1 MKKINTFKLAVPVL
15 QVSAKISHTTPRKP
29 TVLERLILKLG
40 QENLPQQYNDMSV
53 ATIFTQIFKIP
64 NANEVMLS
72 VLKNLTN
79 LQILEGSFDDLN
91 RVALGDIKLNDH
103 PNTHY
108 FIKNNELPA
117 EPKANIANFK
127 YCSVT
132 KKLSPDIT
140 AEARDSHI
148 IPTLSEKLIGNFF
161 PENLIRDRLIPKNYP
176 WLHKTS
182 EITEC
187 SELKDTRQ
195 ILYSD
200 TSVDLIFDKDYLSL
214 SSLDKG
220 LNDLLN
226 ELDVE
231 DYQELMEQVINQY
244 NGQGLQA
251 EPKAFL
257 NITSGDYDQLHQ
269 LVDIS
274 ENNYQPLQ
282 GKDALSFIAKQTKIS
297 PLYNAVAS
305 SQKLSKDSQV
315 ILYNDIRQLKL
326 NLPNDSIGLTIK
338 CSQEESIELN
348 WDKCH
353 AELNLPEFKL
363 PRGIQWLEG
372 NLLNNE
378 LTQLSVNDVQ
388 LQDKSK
394 QVYTL
399 QMIGERSLS
408 NGDTLFDDLI
418 EKLNSLET
426 DITDKES
433 WQRLRVFWVPATQLW
448 REWLLSQPYGLTLKE
463 DIKRLQ
469 QRYTWLSK
477 NNKKDVVDLELVP
490 DLFAYFYRSISGSLP
505 LSFEGLKEA
514 VEVAKLINPQDKK
527 IKQLFVEWLQTNSQL
542 PENYKQL
549 NDYTKLISPFGNIE
563 SNSVWLHAEL
573 ISTWQ
578 YSCGQDEYFRVL
590 SDIPIGRALNNLDE
604 AVKELEKA
612 LGDNWLKF
620 IDNTQDI
627 SALTSKLYNSSE
639 SNQYQSK
646 LKNFQR
652 HYNKMIEQITTYPL
666 SENDNTTEQPLIIRI
681 NTSTKRYL
689 DAILKPDFLIDTA
702 SKVFVADSCFL
713 IDFPNLPNKL
723 KKGEV
728 LLIPEKVHE
737 ELDNLKTKND
747 EKVATKARKA
757 ISCITENKKN
767 NILTIEADLS
777 KLTSAYESDKPD
789 NFILASALNYED
801 YNPILLTQDKA
812 LINKSRG
819 LGIPTLTVFEFK
831 NDLEPKTQVIESI

>member
-1 MKKINTFKLAVPVL
+1 MAVPVL
-15 QVSAKISHTTPRKP
+15 QVSARITHTTPRKP
-29 TVLERLILKLG
+29 TVLERLILRLG
-40 QENLPQQYNDMSV
+40 QRKLPQEYNDISL
-53 ATIFTQIFKIP
+53 ATALTQIFKIP
-64 NANEVMLS
+64 NANEVMLP
-72 VLKNLTN
+72 VLNNLTN
-79 LQILEGSFDDLN
+79 LQVLEGFFDDLN
-91 RVALGDIKLNDH
+91 RATFTDIQLNDH
-103 PNTHY
+103 PNAHY

-117 EPKANIANFK
+117 EPKANIADFK
-127 YCSVT
+127 YHSVT

-140 AEARDSHI
+140 AEARDSHT

-161 PENLIRDRLIPKNYP
+161 PENLIRDWLIPNNYP

-187 SELKDTRQ
+187 IELKDTRQ

-200 TSVDLIFDKDYLSL
+200 TSVDLIFDKDYLVL

-226 ELDVE
+226 ELEVK
-231 DYQELMEQVINQY
+231 DYQELMGQVINQY
-244 NGQGLQA
+244 NGQGRQA

-297 PLYNAVAS
+297 PLYKAVTS

-315 ILYNDIRQLKL
+315 ILYNEIRQLKL

-338 CSQEESIELN
+338 CSQKESIELN
-348 WDKCH
+348 WDKDH

-378 LTQLSVNDVQ
+378 LTQISVDDVQ

-418 EKLNSLET
+418 EKLNSLEA
-426 DITDKES
+426 DIPDRES

-448 REWLLSQPYGLTLKE
+448 REWLLLQPYGLTLKE

-477 NNKKDVVDLELVP
+477 NNKKDVVDLDLIP
-490 DLFAYFYRSISGSLP
+490 DLFVYFYRSISDSLP

-514 VEVAKLINPQDKK
+514 VEVAQLINPQDKK
-527 IKQLFVEWLQTNSQL
+527 IKQLFVQWLQTNSQL

-563 SNSVWLHAEL
+563 SNSVWLHAKL

-578 YSCGQDEYFRVL
+578 YSCGQDEYSRVL
-590 SDIPIGRALNNLDE
+590 SDIPIGRAFNSLDE
-604 AVKELEKA
+604 SVKELEKA

-627 SALTSKLYNSSE
+627 SALASKLYNSSE

-652 HYNKMIEQITTYPL
+652 RYNRMIEQITTYPL
-666 SENDNTTEQPLIIRI
+666 SENDNATEQPLIIRI
-681 NTSTKRYL
+681 NIATKRYF

-702 SKVFVADSCFL
+702 SKVFVADTCFL

-747 EKVATKARKA
+747 EKIATKARKA

-767 NILTIEADLS
+767 NISTIEADLS

-812 LINKSRG
+812 LANKSRG
-819 LGIPTLTVFEFK
+819 LGIPTLTVFEYK
-831 NDLEPKTQVIESI
+831 NNVKPITEVVEIT